1 MMMVLMVRSLA
12 PLLIELETATALA
25 AFLSLFFCDIHAAW
39 RLFLYPK
46 VFLACLGDCG
56 YFFVFV
62 FAAFDLFD
70 SRSDL
75 TWHY

>member
-12 PLLIELETATALA
+12 PLLIELETATVLA
-25 AFLSLFFCDIHAAW
+25 AFFFSDIDIHATW

-56 YFFVFV
+56 
-62 FAAFDLFD
+62 
-70 SRSDL
+70 
-75 TWHY
+75 